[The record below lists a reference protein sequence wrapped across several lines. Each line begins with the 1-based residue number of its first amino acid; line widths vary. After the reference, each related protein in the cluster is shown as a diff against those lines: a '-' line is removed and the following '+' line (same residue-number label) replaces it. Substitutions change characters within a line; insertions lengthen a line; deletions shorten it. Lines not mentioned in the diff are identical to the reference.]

1 MKDIGIL
8 GGGSWGTAIANVLG
22 NKNYEID
29 FYMRDEKVATQIN
42 EKKVNEKYL
51 PDITLSGN
59 INATTDLEKA
69 CADKKYLVFAVPT
82 NAARPVANEIK
93 NFIDPG
99 TVIINLAKGIE
110 ENTHLRVSE
119 IIGEVLPEN
128 PFVALSGPSHA
139 EEVARNVPTAVVAA
153 SKDIEVAQI
162 VQDLFLTDMF
172 RVYTNTDLVGVEI
185 GGALKNIIALAAGM
199 NDGLKYGDN
208 TKAMLMTRGTYEMSK
223 LGIKLGANPH
233 TFNGLTGIGDLI
245 VTCTSMHSR
254 NRRCGLYIGEGM
266 KVEDAIKKV
275 GMVVEGIK
283 TTKSAYELSKQYG
296 VEMPIT
302 EKLYHV
308 LYEDYDAKKAVLA
321 LMRREKKEEIEDI
334 FL

>member
-1 MKDIGIL
+1 MKNIGIL

-22 NKNYEID
+22 NKNYELD

-42 EKKVNEKYL
+42 EMKVNNKYL

-110 ENTHLRVSE
+110 VNTHLRVSE

-153 SKDIEVAQI
+153 SKDIEVAQT

-199 NDGLKYGDN
+199 NDGLQYGDN

-223 LGIKLGANPH
+223 LGIKLGAIPH

>member
-22 NKNYEID
+22 NKNYELD

-42 EKKVNEKYL
+42 EKKVNNKYL

-93 NFIDPG
+93 NFIDSDM
-99 TVIINLAKGIE
+99 VIINLAKGIE
-110 ENTHLRVSE
+110 VNTHLRVSE

-128 PFVALSGPSHA
+128 PFVTLSGPSHA

-153 SKDIEVAQI
+153 SKDIEVAQT

-199 NDGLKYGDN
+199 NDGLQYGDN

-233 TFNGLTGIGDLI
+233 TFHGLTGIGDLI

>member
-1 MKDIGIL
+1 MKNIGIL

-22 NKNYEID
+22 NKNYELD

-51 PDITLSGN
+51 PDITLSDN

-82 NAARPVANEIK
+82 NSARLVANKIK
-93 NFIDPG
+93 NFIDPD

-153 SKDIEVAQI
+153 SKDIEVAQT

-233 TFNGLTGIGDLI
+233 TFHGLTGIGDLI

-308 LYEDYDAKKAVLA
+308 LYEDYNAKKAVLA

>member
-1 MKDIGIL
+1 MKNIGIL

-22 NKNYEID
+22 NKNYELD
-29 FYMRDEKVATQIN
+29 FYMRDGKIAAQIN
-42 EKKVNEKYL
+42 DKKVNEKYL
-51 PDITLSGN
+51 PEITLSGN

-82 NAARPVANEIK
+82 NSVRAVANEIK
-93 NFIDPG
+93 TFIESD
-99 TVIINLAKGIE
+99 TIIINLAKGIE
-110 ENTHLRVSE
+110 ESTHLRVSE
-119 IIGEVLPEN
+119 IVGEVLPEN

-139 EEVARNVPTAVVAA
+139 EEVARDVPTAVVAA
-153 SKDIEVAQI
+153 SKDIEIAQI
-162 VQDLFLTDMF
+162 VQDLFSTDTF

-308 LYEDYDAKKAVLA
+308 LYEDYNAKKAVLA

>member
-1 MKDIGIL
+1 MKNIGIL

-22 NKNYEID
+22 NKNYELD

-59 INATTDLEKA
+59 INATTDLENA

-82 NAARPVANEIK
+82 NSARLVANEIK
-93 NFIDPG
+93 NFIDPD

-153 SKDIEVAQI
+153 SKDIEVAQT

-199 NDGLKYGDN
+199 NDGLQYGDN

-223 LGIKLGANPH
+223 LGIKLGAIPH

-283 TTKSAYELSKQYG
+283 TTKSAYEISKQYG

>member
-1 MKDIGIL
+1 MKNIGIL

-22 NKNYEID
+22 NKNFELD
-29 FYMRDEKVATQIN
+29 FYMRDGKTAAQIN
-42 EKKVNEKYL
+42 EDRVNNKYL
-51 PDITLSGN
+51 PGIHLSTN
-59 INATTDLEKA
+59 IDAGTDLEKA
-69 CADKKYLVFAVPT
+69 CTDKKFLVFAVPT
-82 NAARPVANEIK
+82 NSARAVANEIK
-93 NFIDPG
+93 DFIEPS
-99 TVIINLAKGIE
+99 TIIINLAKGIE

-128 PFVALSGPSHA
+128 PFVTLSGPSHA
-139 EEVARNVPTAVVAA
+139 EEVARDVPTAVVAA
-153 SKDIEVAQI
+153 SKDIEIAQK

-308 LYEDYDAKKAVLA
+308 LYEGYDAKKAVLA

>member
-1 MKDIGIL
+1 MKNIGIL

-22 NKNYEID
+22 NKNYELD

-51 PDITLSGN
+51 PDINLSCN
-59 INATTDLEKA
+59 INATTDLKKA

-82 NAARPVANEIK
+82 NSVREVANEIK
-93 NFIDPG
+93 AFIEPDAI
-99 TVIINLAKGIE
+99 IINLAKGIE
-110 ENTHLRVSE
+110 ESTHLRVSE
-119 IIGEVLPEN
+119 IVGEVLPEN

-153 SKDIEVAQI
+153 SKEIEVAQT
-162 VQDLFLTDMF
+162 VQDLFLTDTF

-308 LYEDYDAKKAVLA
+308 LYEDYNAKKAVLA

>member
-1 MKDIGIL
+1 MNNIGIL

-22 NKNYEID
+22 NKNFELD
-29 FYMRDEKVATQIN
+29 FYMRDGKTAAQIN
-42 EKKVNEKYL
+42 ETGVNEKYL
-51 PDITLSGN
+51 PEVNLSKN
-59 INATTDLEKA
+59 IKATTDLEKA
-69 CADKKYLVFAVPT
+69 CRDKKYLIFAVPT
-82 NAARPVANEIK
+82 NSARVVANQIK
-93 NFIDPG
+93 SFISPD
-99 TVIINLAKGIE
+99 TIIINLAKGIE

-128 PFVALSGPSHA
+128 KFVALSGPSHA
-139 EEVARNVPTAVVAA
+139 EEVAKDVPTAVVAA
-153 SKDIEVAQI
+153 SNDIETAQS

-233 TFNGLTGIGDLI
+233 TFHGLTGIGDLI

-266 KVEDAIKKV
+266 RVEDAIKKV

-283 TTKSAYELSKQYG
+283 TTKSAYELSRQYE

-308 LYEDYDAKKAVLA
+308 LYESYDAKNAVLA
-321 LMRREKKEEIEDI
+321 LMRRERKEEIEDI
-334 FL
+334 FI

>member
-1 MKDIGIL
+1 MKNIGIL

-29 FYMRDEKVATQIN
+29 FYMRDGKVATQIN

>member
-1 MKDIGIL
+1 MKNIGIL

-22 NKNYEID
+22 NKNFELD
-29 FYMRDEKVATQIN
+29 FYMRDGKTAAQIN
-42 EKKVNEKYL
+42 EDRVNKKYL
-51 PDITLSGN
+51 PGITLSTN
-59 INATTDLEKA
+59 IDVGTDLEKA
-69 CADKKYLVFAVPT
+69 CADKKFLVFAVPT
-82 NAARPVANEIK
+82 NSARTVANEIK
-93 NFIDPG
+93 DFIEPE
-99 TVIINLAKGIE
+99 TIIINLAKGIE

-128 PFVALSGPSHA
+128 PFVTLSGPSHA
-139 EEVARNVPTAVVAA
+139 EEVARDVPTAVVAA
-153 SKDIEVAQI
+153 SKDIEIAQI

-308 LYEDYDAKKAVLA
+308 LYEGYDAKKAVLA

>member
-1 MKDIGIL
+1 MKNIGIL

-22 NKNYEID
+22 NKNYELD

-42 EKKVNEKYL
+42 EMKVNNKYL

-153 SKDIEVAQI
+153 SKDIEVAQT

-199 NDGLKYGDN
+199 NDGLQYGDN

-233 TFNGLTGIGDLI
+233 TFHGLTGIGDLI

>member
-22 NKNYEID
+22 NKNYELD

-42 EKKVNEKYL
+42 EKKVNNKYL

-93 NFIDPG
+93 NFIDSD

-110 ENTHLRVSE
+110 VNTHLRVSE

-128 PFVALSGPSHA
+128 PFVTLSGPSHA

-153 SKDIEVAQI
+153 SKDIEVAQT

-233 TFNGLTGIGDLI
+233 TFHGLTGIGDLI

>member
-22 NKNYEID
+22 NKNYELD

-42 EKKVNEKYL
+42 EKKVNNKYL

-82 NAARPVANEIK
+82 NSARPVANEIK
-93 NFIDPG
+93 NLIDSD

-110 ENTHLRVSE
+110 VNTHLRVSE

-128 PFVALSGPSHA
+128 PFVTLSGPSHA

-153 SKDIEVAQI
+153 SKDIEVAQT

-233 TFNGLTGIGDLI
+233 TFHGLTGIGDLI

-308 LYEDYDAKKAVLA
+308 LYEDYNAKKAVLA

>member
-1 MKDIGIL
+1 MKNIGIL

-22 NKNYEID
+22 NKNFELD
-29 FYMRDEKVATQIN
+29 FYMRDGKTAAQIN
-42 EKKVNEKYL
+42 EDRVNNKYL
-51 PDITLSGN
+51 PGIHLSNN
-59 INATTDLEKA
+59 INAGTDLEKV
-69 CADKKYLVFAVPT
+69 CADKKFLVFAVPT
-82 NAARPVANEIK
+82 NSARTVANEIK
-93 NFIDPG
+93 DFIEPE
-99 TVIINLAKGIE
+99 TIIINLAKGIE

-153 SKDIEVAQI
+153 SKDIEVAQT

-233 TFNGLTGIGDLI
+233 TFHGLTGIGDLI

>member
-1 MKDIGIL
+1 MKNIGIL

-22 NKNYEID
+22 NKNYELD
-29 FYMRDEKVATQIN
+29 FYMRDGKVATQIN
-42 EKKVNEKYL
+42 DKKVNEKYL
-51 PDITLSGN
+51 PEITLSGN

-69 CADKKYLVFAVPT
+69 CLGKKYLVFAVPT
-82 NAARPVANEIK
+82 NSVRAVANEIK
-93 NFIDPG
+93 TFIEPD
-99 TVIINLAKGIE
+99 TIIINLAKGIE
-110 ENTHLRVSE
+110 ESTHLRVSE
-119 IIGEVLPEN
+119 IVGEVLPEN
-128 PFVALSGPSHA
+128 PFVTLSGPSHA
-139 EEVARNVPTAVVAA
+139 EEVARDVPTAVVAA
-153 SKDIEVAQI
+153 SKDIEIAQI
-162 VQDLFLTDMF
+162 VQDLFSTDMF

>member
-1 MKDIGIL
+1 MKNIGIL

-22 NKNYEID
+22 NKNYELD

-153 SKDIEVAQI
+153 SKDIEVAQT